1 MFVNTVSLFM
11 ATADACH
18 ETSNTAAIG
27 RSGREGNFYTS
38 HTPKSALP
46 LVAIMFANI
55 VSLFMVS
62 VAGFMVE
69 ERAATKYVRNLY
81 RLSLFTMNRLT
92 FAC

>member
-1 MFVNTVSLFM
+1 MKP
-11 ATADACH
+11 ATRQRLAVQAVRAISTLL
-18 ETSNTAAIG
+18 TS
-27 RSGREGNFYTS
+27 
-38 HTPKSALP
+38 PQSALP

-69 ERAATKYVRNLY
+69 EHPATKYVRNLY

>member
-1 MFVNTVSLFM
+1 M

-27 RSGREGNFYTS
+27 RLGARAISTLLTS
-38 HTPKSALP
+38 PQSVLP

-55 VSLFMVS
+55 VSLFMVN

-69 ERAATKYVRNLY
+69 EGAATKCVRNMY
-81 RLSLFTMNRLT
+81 RLSLFTMNRRT
-92 FAC
+92 FAY